1 MRLYMC
7 AFLKLAY
14 EDTKLGFT
22 WGITQYWWGSI
33 GGRTKANHISI
44 WLYEPVQAAAVG
56 SVKQL
61 FIEVTSVLSVVQV
74 VPEHFPAS
82 TAGRAVAAPYVP

>member
-1 MRLYMC
+1 
-7 AFLKLAY
+7 
-14 EDTKLGFT
+14 
-22 WGITQYWWGSI
+22 
-33 GGRTKANHISI
+33 
-44 WLYEPVQAAAVG
+44 LYEPVQAAAVG

-82 TAGRAVAAPYVP
+82 TAGRAVAPPYVP